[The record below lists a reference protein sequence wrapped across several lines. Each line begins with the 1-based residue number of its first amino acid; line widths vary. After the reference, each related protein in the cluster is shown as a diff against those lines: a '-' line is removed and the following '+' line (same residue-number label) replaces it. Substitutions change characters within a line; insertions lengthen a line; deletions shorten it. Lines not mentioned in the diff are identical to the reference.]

1 MKSRSVV
8 DLMCK
13 EVVEL
18 VTEYLSRAMA
28 PEERVRMEQHL
39 LACPPCTA
47 HLVQLRTTME
57 LAHGLSGSDEH
68 APAGDELLALF
79 RRWNRRD

>member
-1 MKSRSVV
+1 MKARNSV

-18 VTEYLSRAMA
+18 VTEYLSHAMA
-28 PEERVRMEQHL
+28 PEDRVRLEQHL

-47 HLVQLRTTME
+47 HLQQVRTTIE
-57 LAHGLSGSDEH
+57 LAHGLRTDDE
-68 APAGDELLALF
+68 AEVPEGDDLLGLF
-79 RRWNRRD
+79 RRWNRK

>member
-1 MKSRSVV
+1 MKARSVI
-8 DLMCK
+8 DLMCQ

-47 HLVQLRTTME
+47 HLAQIRTSLE
-57 LAHGLSGSDEH
+57 LVRGLSRDDRDDRDE
-68 APAGDELLALF
+68 DDLLALF
-79 RRWNRRD
+79 RRTRRH